1 MALRHR
7 IREVAEAKGITKTMI
22 SRRAEIHYKT
32 ISELWNNPYRV
43 VKTDILYRIAQVL
56 GVSVHDLL
64 EEVPDNHK
72 P

>member
-7 IREVAEAKGITKTMI
+7 IKEVAESRGITKTMI
-22 SRRAEIHYKT
+22 SRRAEIHYRT
-32 ISELWNNPYRV
+32 VNELWNDPYRP

-64 EEVPDNHK
+64 DEVPDK
-72 P
+72 KT

>member
-32 ISELWNNPYRV
+32 ISELWSNPYRV

-64 EEVPDNHK
+64 EEVPDQTNS
-72 P
+72 

>member
-64 EEVPDNHK
+64 EEVPDETNS
-72 P
+72 

>member
-7 IREVAEAKGITKTMI
+7 IKEVAESKGITKTMI
-22 SRRAEIHYKT
+22 SRRAELHYRT
-32 ISELWNNPYRV
+32 VNELWNDPYRP

-64 EEVPDNHK
+64 EEEK
-72 P
+72 E